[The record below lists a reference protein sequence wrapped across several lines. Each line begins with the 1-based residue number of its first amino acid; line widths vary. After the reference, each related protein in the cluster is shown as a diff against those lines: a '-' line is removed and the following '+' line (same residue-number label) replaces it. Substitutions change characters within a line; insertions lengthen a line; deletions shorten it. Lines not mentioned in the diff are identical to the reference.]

1 MNLYILPVQ
10 RVLLEYVLKLGDMI
24 FFPGDVSDEAI
35 EYSNLLDD
43 EKEKLRLIVEHNRS
57 FDIVKILS
65 SKPTSFYYQFYY

>member
-24 FFPGDVSDEAI
+24 FFPGDVSNEAI

-65 SKPTSFYYQFYY
+65 SKLTPFYYQLYY

>member
-10 RVLLEYVLKLGDMI
+10 HVLLEYVLKLGDMI
-24 FFPGDVSDEAI
+24 FFPGDVSNEAI

-65 SKPTSFYYQFYY
+65 SKLTPFYYQLYY

>member
-24 FFPGDVSDEAI
+24 FFPGDVSNEAI

-43 EKEKLRLIVEHNRS
+43 EKEKLRLIVEHNLKFLYRTTNRFTFS
-57 FDIVKILS
+57 FIII
-65 SKPTSFYYQFYY
+65 

>member
-24 FFPGDVSDEAI
+24 FFPGDVSNEAI

-43 EKEKLRLIVEHNRS
+43 EKEHSCNSLKAPIE
-57 FDIVKILS
+57 
-65 SKPTSFYYQFYY
+65 

>member
-10 RVLLEYVLKLGDMI
+10 HVLLEYVLKLGDMI
-24 FFPGDVSDEAI
+24 FFPGDVSNEAI

-65 SKPTSFYYQFYY
+65 SKLTLFYYPLYY

>member
-24 FFPGDVSDEAI
+24 FFPGDVSNEAI

-43 EKEKLRLIVEHNRS
+43 EKEKLRLIVEQDRKS
-57 FDIVKILS
+57 VV
-65 SKPTSFYYQFYY
+65 